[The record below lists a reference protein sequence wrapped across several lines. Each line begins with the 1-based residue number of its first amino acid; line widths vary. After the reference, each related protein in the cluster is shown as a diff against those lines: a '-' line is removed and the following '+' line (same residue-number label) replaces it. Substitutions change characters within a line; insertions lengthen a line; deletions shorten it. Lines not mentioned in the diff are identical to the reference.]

1 MKPIIKYQGG
11 KTKELPLIKKLLPP
25 NITAV
30 IEPFCGGAA
39 VSWALNKPAV
49 LNDINK
55 DLINLYEVVKDPT
68 VFHTLLDAVNTLK
81 TKEHDDLEKEYYD
94 ARDTLN
100 QGTGAPLDRALA
112 YIIVRQLCFSGMERY
127 NSKGEFN
134 VPFGHYK
141 RFSCNLTEEHHLR
154 IQSWQIHECDFH
166 YMFKFGHP
174 TDLIFI
180 DPPYLDRLGY
190 TRGDGG
196 YELHER
202 LVEEMKDT
210 KAKWMFIHSD
220 HEFYREELKDF
231 VWHEQDFGYSQRFG
245 RDKDHSNAAVK
256 HIYVTNYEH
265 GFANTPQLPI

>member
-55 DLINLYEVVKDPT
+55 DLMNLYEVVKDPT

-94 ARDTLN
+94 ARNTLN

-112 YIIVRQLCFSGMERY
+112 YIIVRQL
-127 NSKGEFN
+127 
-134 VPFGHYK
+134 
-141 RFSCNLTEEHHLR
+141 
-154 IQSWQIHECDFH
+154 
-166 YMFKFGHP
+166 
-174 TDLIFI
+174 
-180 DPPYLDRLGY
+180 
-190 TRGDGG
+190 
-196 YELHER
+196 
-202 LVEEMKDT
+202 
-210 KAKWMFIHSD
+210 
-220 HEFYREELKDF
+220 
-231 VWHEQDFGYSQRFG
+231 
-245 RDKDHSNAAVK
+245 
-256 HIYVTNYEH
+256 
-265 GFANTPQLPI
+265 